1 MSKDINKEVF
11 TPETKLKLEI
21 FRECFREWF
30 PVFLHNQHISQIFI
44 YDFFAGSG
52 KDIEGTLGSPLILLE
67 EAKGVEKQ
75 YCRYLKETDRCLT
88 FAFNEMLEDKRKL
101 LEENVANYFQQ
112 CQASCQ
118 LGKCVFVD
126 RCYFKSMDFQKLFQN
141 ETVVSILA
149 NKNYGKFL
157 LLDQYGFKLINE
169 NVFHKLVSSPKT
181 DFIFFIASSF
191 IKRFKT
197 QPAVTA
203 YFQKEKI
210 SFDETQP
217 KECHKVITN
226 YFRSLVPRNKE
237 YYLHSFTIQ
246 KGKNYYGLIF
256 GSNHTLGMEK
266 FLKVCWDK
274 DCLAGESNCNVN
286 NDFEIGT
293 LFHDSTNTN
302 KLQNVRNELRNQ
314 ILNKVILTNKEGL
327 KFALSLGCKP
337 KLFVEVIDD
346 LLRTKRIE
354 IEGKFTKRATNIH
367 AVEEYKI
374 IVK

>member
-1 MSKDINKEVF
+1 MPIDINKVVF
-11 TPETKLKLEI
+11 TVETKLKLEI

-30 PVFLHNQHISQIFI
+30 PVFLHHPHISQIYI

-67 EAKGVEKQ
+67 EARGEKMQ
-75 YCRYLKETDRCLT
+75 HCHYIQSANKRLT
-88 FAFNEMLEDKRKL
+88 FAFNEMLEYKRKL
-101 LEENVANYFQQ
+101 LEENVTDYFRQ
-112 CQASCQ
+112 CQIKCQ
-118 LGKCVFVD
+118 EKQCVYSKS
-126 RCYFKSMDFQKLFQN
+126 CYFESMDFQKLFQN
-141 ETVVSILA
+141 KSVTSILA
-149 NKNYGKFL
+149 NKEYGKFI

-169 NVFHKLVSSPKT
+169 DVFHKLVSSPKT

-197 QPAVTA
+197 RPAVTA

-210 SFDETQP
+210 NFNETQP

-226 YFRSLVPRNKE
+226 YFKSLIPENKE

-256 GSNHTLGMEK
+256 GTNHSLGMEK

-274 DCLAGESNCNVN
+274 DSLAGESNCNIN
-286 NDFEIGT
+286 NDFEVGT

-302 KLQNVRNELRNQ
+302 KLQSVKNEIREK
-314 ILNKVILTNKEGL
+314 ILNKSISTNKEGL

-337 KLFVEVIDD
+337 KLFIEVIDD
-346 LLRTKRIE
+346 LLKANSIK
-354 IEGKFTKRATNIH
+354 IEGKLNKRATNIH
-367 AVEEYKI
+367 SVKEYKI
-374 IVK
+374 VVI